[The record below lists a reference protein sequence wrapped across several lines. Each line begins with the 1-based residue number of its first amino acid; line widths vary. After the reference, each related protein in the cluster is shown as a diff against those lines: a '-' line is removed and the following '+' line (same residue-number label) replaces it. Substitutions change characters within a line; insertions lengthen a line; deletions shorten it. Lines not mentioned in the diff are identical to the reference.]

1 MKYMPNVRKAMTPR
15 SAVLFAV
22 ALLGTGWAATAYW
35 RRQKNA
41 SEEPAATETNDLIGA

>member
-1 MKYMPNVRKAMTPR
+1 MKYMLNVRKAMTPR

-22 ALLGTGWAATAYW
+22 ALLGTGWAATAYR

-41 SEEPAATETNDLIGA
+41 SKEPAATEKDDLIGA